1 MKRISILLT
10 LVLLSVAGHAAV
22 DIQKSGDFPSSIKH
36 LAIAPLP
43 CSAEVNCKKVE
54 KRLNKVVQKH
64 FPQAQIVDTAGIK
77 QALFDMSVVE
87 PNKEAVIEAARKLG
101 CDAVL
106 LPAVL
111 GSERTDHWNVWT
123 EYDSGKVH
131 SSDAASVTSSVR
143 IIIMDLEGKL
153 LMKGEAT
160 GESYLQTDPTYFAE
174 SQFDKILRKALD

>member
-1 MKRISILLT
+1 MKRLPIVSTALLIAST
-10 LVLLSVAGHAAV
+10 SFAAV
-22 DIQKSGDFPSSIKH
+22 DVQKSADFPSSVKH
-36 LAIAPLP
+36 LAVAPLP
-43 CSAEVNCKKVE
+43 CSEEVNCKKVE
-54 KRLNKVVQKH
+54 KRLNKEVQKH
-64 FPQAQIVDTAGIK
+64 FPQVQIVDTDGVK
-77 QALFDMSVVE
+77 QALFELSVIE
-87 PNKEAVIEAARKLG
+87 PDKEAIIEAARKLG

-123 EYDSGKVH
+123 EYDTGKIH

-174 SQFDKILRKALD
+174 SQFDKILRKALN